1 MKGKAAALFLL
12 LGLVFGGASLVYVRR
27 AASLP
32 RIRLPGGGEF
42 RVFQISYGTGNQ
54 HHLGGAPAP
63 ILWLWDHLPGPAKGR
78 IPSPPV
84 GATALVPGLHHTG
97 LSIYWAYIDPAIG
110 QPILGPSGDVTMTVD
125 SGEQTKLGS
134 PEPFDGS
141 AGGGFRQIYVDEPP
155 RDSSRLRFRVP
166 VEHDTVEFTIE
177 NPAYHR

>member
-54 HHLGGAPAP
+54 HHLGGAPGP